1 MDDQILTV
9 QWQTGSLEA
18 SVVRIGRKSI
28 QVIDRARVEGNFHC
42 DDESETLRQQV
53 LSALAQR
60 MPIHSLDCLVL
71 ISAALFQF
79 RLIALPFQKRQDIEQ
94 VLPFEID
101 ATIVGGIESMAL
113 DFDVIGTTEKGSLI
127 LAACIPKRCIEKLL
141 AELDPYRIRMV
152 RIVPSAYALARG
164 LFPRDEAQ
172 GQAWVLIDVESPRE
186 VSLVGGVNNT
196 IRFVRHVYLD
206 IPLVEHDLAGW
217 RALGMEIRRTLLAER
232 ERADFS
238 FRPDFGAFRSDRDAP
253 GIAALECLTQAAH
266 LPIQT
271 LDAWIGAV
279 DGASSAE
286 NALFPLRLQI
296 QGARMA
302 GGIDFRPQTR
312 SIRTFW
318 NNRRKRILWTA
329 GLAGLA
335 ALCGVGYIGVD
346 MALSARQ
353 AKALDQMISERFYQ
367 VVPREVPMV
376 EPVQQLRTKIKE
388 LEDDPLLAFSG
399 HPARTVDI
407 LDAFS
412 RDVLANLDV
421 VIARMSIDIDKLS
434 VTGHASD
441 YESVYEMK
449 RRIEKRGGPASVT
462 IQSATQEQNQN
473 RVIFSMDIS
482 RFNP

>member
-1 MDDQILTV
+1 
-9 QWQTGSLEA
+9 
-18 SVVRIGRKSI
+18 
-28 QVIDRARVEGNFHC
+28 
-42 DDESETLRQQV
+42 
-53 LSALAQR
+53 
-60 MPIHSLDCLVL
+60 
-71 ISAALFQF
+71 
-79 RLIALPFQKRQDIEQ
+79 
-94 VLPFEID
+94 
-101 ATIVGGIESMAL
+101 
-113 DFDVIGTTEKGSLI
+113 
-127 LAACIPKRCIEKLL
+127 
-141 AELDPYRIRMV
+141 
-152 RIVPSAYALARG
+152 
-164 LFPRDEAQ
+164 
-172 GQAWVLIDVESPRE
+172 
-186 VSLVGGVNNT
+186 
-196 IRFVRHVYLD
+196 
-206 IPLVEHDLAGW
+206 
-217 RALGMEIRRTLLAER
+217 
-232 ERADFS
+232 
-238 FRPDFGAFRSDRDAP
+238 
-253 GIAALECLTQAAH
+253 
-266 LPIQT
+266 
-271 LDAWIGAV
+271 
-279 DGASSAE
+279 
-286 NALFPLRLQI
+286 
-296 QGARMA
+296 MA

-335 ALCGVGYIGVD
+335 ALCGLGYIGVD

-367 VVPREVPMV
+367 VFPREVPMV